1 MKWKGIGRSMNG
13 ASERTSEDE
22 VEHNDG
28 GKEGIEGVKELN
40 RQIEEMKSTI
50 EELEVKRD
58 ALAKE
63 NVYLKS
69 QARSLNQ
76 GPAPGRYRRD
86 EMFRSN
92 QRSGILVDVQNM
104 YYAARSIYNAKL
116 SYDRLMNIA
125 LRGRAL
131 ARAIAY
137 VVQRE
142 GAEQSG
148 FLEILRSC
156 GFEIKI
162 LKISDRGE
170 STRRIDWN
178 VGIALDALAMS
189 EKVDVISLVSGEGSL
204 APLIRALRS
213 RGTRV
218 EVIAFPESTTEEM
231 RESADEFVSLDEGA
245 LYREEDFK
253 KIKDE

>member
-13 ASERTSEDE
+13 ASEEE
-22 VEHNDG
+22 VEHVDG
-28 GKEGIEGVKELN
+28 EIEELN
-40 RQIEEMKSTI
+40 QQIREMKDTI
-50 EELEVKRD
+50 EELEVKKD

-69 QARSLNQ
+69 QARSLQQ
-76 GPAPGRYRRD
+76 GGAPARPRRD
-86 EMFRSN
+86 EVFRAN
-92 QRSGILVDVQNM
+92 QRAGILVDVQNM

-116 SYDRLMNIA
+116 SYDRLMNIV
-125 LRGRAL
+125 LRGRSL

-170 STRRIDWN
+170 STRRIDWD
-178 VGIALDALAMS
+178 VGIAVDALAMS

-204 APLIRALRS
+204 SPLIKALRS
-213 RGTRV
+213 RGPRV
-218 EVIAFPESTTEEM
+218 EVIAFAESTTEEM
-231 RESADEFVSLDEGA
+231 RDSADEFISLDEGA